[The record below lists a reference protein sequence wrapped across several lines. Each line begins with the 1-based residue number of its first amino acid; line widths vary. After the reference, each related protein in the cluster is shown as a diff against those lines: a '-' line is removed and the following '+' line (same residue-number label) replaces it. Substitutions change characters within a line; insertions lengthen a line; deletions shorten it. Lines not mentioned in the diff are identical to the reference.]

1 MADKKKDKEEKLVAV
16 RAFIP
21 SELRNSFKSICVKQG
36 VTMDSVIS
44 EFVEEYV
51 QEYEKEREKK

>member
-1 MADKKKDKEEKLVAV
+1 MADKKQDKEEKLVAV
-16 RAFIP
+16 RTFIP

-44 EFVEEYV
+44 KFIEEYI
-51 QEYEKEREKK
+51 QEYEKEKK